1 MRDVC
6 LCMQVDALVCSE
18 IERENTPRCT
28 RYAFQWAGYQRRIH
42 PTFPC
47 WNASVL
53 FSPSLSFSLPLSLSR
68 LSLGRGLL
76 RLVHT
81 CSTLKNAAPTEGTH
95 SCEPVAFYVG
105 KTRRNA
111 RRVSYFSA
119 RNGFLR
125 RCVERNAEMCAI
137 NFRSPLLS
145 RN

>member
-53 FSPSLSFSLPLSLSR
+53 FSPSLSLSFSPPLSLSR

-81 CSTLKNAAPTEGTH
+81 CSTLKNAAPTQGNAFVRT
-95 SCEPVAFYVG
+95 SCILCRQNAQKRE
-105 KTRRNA
+105 TRFTFFCTQWFSSSM
-111 RRVSYFSA
+111 RREK
-119 RNGFLR
+119 R
-125 RCVERNAEMCAI
+125 
-137 NFRSPLLS
+137 
-145 RN
+145 